1 MSDIL
6 HFLLHHGYPVLF
18 SWVFL
23 EQIGLPMPSA
33 PLLLAAGALAGA
45 GRLSLTATIA
55 LVTLAA
61 VIADAAWF
69 LWGRWRG
76 AGVLRFVCRISLQPD
91 TCVRRTKETVSRH
104 GRLAILASKFV
115 PGLNAAVPPLAG
127 LIGMSFR
134 EYLALDVLSGIL
146 WAGAFVGL
154 GRLFSHQLNLLAA
167 YARGFG
173 GAVLALLAALLGVYI
188 VRKFIA
194 RRKLVRA
201 IWTERIAA
209 DELRGM
215 IEEGRAVTIIDL
227 RHRLDFLLH
236 PFVIPGAAHFH
247 PDELDRRH
255 GEIPRVGE
263 IVVYCA

>member
-1 MSDIL
+1 MNQTL
-6 HFLLHHGYPVLF
+6 HFLLQHGYPILF
-18 SWVFL
+18 GWVFL
-23 EQIGLPMPSA
+23 EQVGLPMPSA
-33 PLLLAAGALAGA
+33 PLLFAAGALAGT
-45 GRLSLTATIA
+45 GQLRFSTTIA

-76 AGVLRFVCRISLQPD
+76 ASVLRFVCRISLQPD

-134 EYLALDVLSGIL
+134 EYLLLDALSGIL
-146 WAGAFVGL
+146 WAGTFVGL
-154 GRLFSHQLNLLAA
+154 GRLFSNQLALLAD

-173 GAVLALLAALLGVYI
+173 GLVLLVLAALLLVYI
-188 VRKFIA
+188 ARKFVA
-194 RRKLVRA
+194 RRKLMRA
-201 IWTERIAA
+201 IWTERIGAP
-209 DELRGM
+209 ELRNLL
-215 IEEGRAVTIIDL
+215 EEGQPVTIIDL

-236 PFVIPGAAHFH
+236 PFVIPGATHFH
-247 PDELDRRH
+247 PDELAHRH
-255 GEIPRVGE
+255 QEIPRTGE